1 MTGVPAMGPRD
12 WARLIVLSLLW
23 GGTFLFVGVA
33 VAEVPPLT
41 IVLARV
47 GLAAMALNLVLVA
60 MGQRLPGQWS
70 VLGALAVM
78 AVLNNVIPFC
88 LLVWGQTR
96 IASGLAAILN
106 ATTPLFTVLIAHWVT
121 VDERLTPARL
131 AGVLLGVAGVAILVG
146 PSLAGAAGADLLAEL
161 ACLGAALSYAVASLF
176 GRRFRA
182 LSVTPL
188 QTATGQVTAS
198 TAILLPH
205 ALALDRPWT
214 LAMPSF
220 ETLASLVAPALA
232 STALAYILFFRT
244 LASAGATNLMLVT
257 LLFPARAVILGA
269 VVLGEALGATTFIG
283 LGLIALGL
291 AAIDGRP
298 WARLRG
304 LTGRPGR
311 A

>member
-1 MTGVPAMGPRD
+1 MGPRD

-33 VAEVPPLT
+33 VAEVPPFT

-47 GLAAMALNLVLVA
+47 GLAAVALNLVLLA
-60 MGQRLPGQWS
+60 MGQRLPGQGS
-70 VLGALAVM
+70 LLGAMVVM

-131 AGVLLGVAGVAILVG
+131 AGVLMGVAGVAVLVG
-146 PSLAGAAGADLLAEL
+146 PSLAGVAGADLPAQL

-182 LSVTPL
+182 LGVTPL

-198 TAILLPH
+198 TAILLPL
-205 ALALDRPWT
+205 ALVLDRPWT

-220 ETLASLVAPALA
+220 VTLASLVALALL
-232 STALAYILFFRT
+232 STAAAYILFFRI
-244 LASAGATNLMLVT
+244 LASAGATNLTLVT
-257 LLFPARAVILGA
+257 LLIPASAVMLGA
-269 VVLGEALGATTFIG
+269 VVLGEALETGTYVG

-291 AAIDGRP
+291 AAIEGRP